1 MPVLAPLSSLSSL
14 LLPACRGR
22 RDTHCLCGGLGRT
35 GRGKPQWKDAP
46 FPLDTFGC
54 RCLFCRKKKQTNTA
68 TSPCIQRVS
77 WVCLQQAPSG
87 WGQYG
92 QHHPFT
98 QILPSAKAAKGS
110 PTWERGNC
118 SVKEI
123 PPGVS
128 PAGAP
133 MLSGGAGHLAVLEE
147 RAARAAG
154 C

>member
-1 MPVLAPLSSLSSL
+1 MAGGIPTACVVAWEEQGGENLSGKMLLSLWTPLGVD
-14 LLPACRGR
+14 ACS
-22 RDTHCLCGGLGRT
+22 
-35 GRGKPQWKDAP
+35 AE
-46 FPLDTFGC
+46 
-54 RCLFCRKKKQTNTA
+54 KKKKTNTA
-68 TSPCIQRVS
+68 TSPRIQRVS